1 MKTRMGRRSL
11 VAAAL
16 AFATAAGLAGTAAAT
31 TKTACNDGCGPPPA
45 RSYDL
50 VQVSAYGGAIADPQK
65 FVISNVADR
74 SGHPENI
81 PAGTKF
87 WLNGN
92 ALARLSGPSNDLNWN
107 LQILEINNKQY
118 TQVTLRNDLQPG
130 ESHSVDLGH
139 FNVAIGSNDILGL
152 APYDVQPIRTKQ
164 ELNSTEW
171 AVPGDSSARF
181 NNSAQ
186 IKCLASAQPIASW
199 CDASNNVQSPW

>member
-1 MKTRMGRRSL
+1 MTTRTVRRSL
-11 VAAAL
+11 VAIAL
-16 AFATAAGLAGTAAAT
+16 AFATAAGVAGTASAAGST
-31 TKTACNDGCGPPPA
+31 DRALPPA
-45 RSYDL
+45 KSVDL

-74 SGHPENI
+74 SGHVENI

-92 ALARLSGPSNDLNWN
+92 ALGRLSGVSNDLNWN

-118 TQVTLRNDLQPG
+118 TQVTLKNDLQPG

-171 AVPGDSSARF
+171 AVNGDSSARF
-181 NNSAQ
+181 DNSAQ

-199 CDASNNVQSPW
+199 CDASNNVQAPW